1 MIHIALSVYDPKGTY
16 SRHAG
21 VVIASVLRNTD
32 DDVCFH
38 ILHDE
43 TLTDENRRRLEETA
57 GTSPSKSFDKR
68 HGKINFID
76 VSVSMEKCAGVDFDK
91 ICGRFSKGT
100 LYRLMMP
107 EIMPPEI
114 DKLIYLDC
122 DIVVTLDIS
131 LLWKYINENMKCS
144 FAGVHE
150 GRSHSLP
157 KNVIDKT
164 SVTTDKMGLSREY
177 YINAGVLVMNLGSLR
192 TERAEKAELFQRAVD
207 YIDHFNPPLLDQ
219 DFLNA
224 EYLGDI
230 LYLDPKYNFD
240 PTDEI
245 FDCIYTIEKIWHFGG
260 HLKPWDALTGTN
272 ADMLYWKYLSLTPWK
287 DELWESLFAAATN
300 DKYYHRHSGGCVK
313 RLKTQITEEIKN
325 ALKFRK

>member
-1 MIHIALSVYDPKGTY
+1 MIHVVLSVYDPNGTY

-32 DDVCFH
+32 EEVCFH

-43 TLTDENRRRLEETA
+43 TLSDENRRRLEETA
-57 GTSPSKSFDKR
+57 STSQSKRFNKS

-76 VSVSMEKCAGVDFDK
+76 VSASIGKFVGVDFDK
-91 ICGRFSKGT
+91 ICGRFSRGT

-107 EIMPPEI
+107 EIMPSEI
-114 DKLIYLDC
+114 DKVIYMDC

-131 LLWKYINENMKCS
+131 LLWKYVNENMKCS
-144 FAGVHE
+144 LAGVHE

-157 KNVIDKT
+157 KNTVDKT
-164 SVTTDKMGLSREY
+164 NVIIDKMGLSREY
-177 YINAGVLVMNLGSLR
+177 YINAGVLVMNLDSLR
-192 TERAEKAELFQRAVD
+192 TERTEKAELFQRAVN
-207 YIDHFNPPLLDQ
+207 YIDRFNPPLLDQ

-230 LYLDPKYNFD
+230 LYLAPKYNFD

-245 FDCIYTIEKIWHFGG
+245 FDNVFEQERIWHFKG
-260 HLKPWDALTGTN
+260 HLKPWNALTGTN
-272 ADMLYWKYLSLTPWK
+272 ADMLYWQYLSLTPWK
-287 DELWESLFAAATN
+287 DELWESLFTAATN
-300 DKYYHRHSGGCVK
+300 DKYYHRHSNGCVK
-313 RLKTQITEEIKN
+313 RLKTQIAEEIKH
-325 ALKFRK
+325 ALKFRR